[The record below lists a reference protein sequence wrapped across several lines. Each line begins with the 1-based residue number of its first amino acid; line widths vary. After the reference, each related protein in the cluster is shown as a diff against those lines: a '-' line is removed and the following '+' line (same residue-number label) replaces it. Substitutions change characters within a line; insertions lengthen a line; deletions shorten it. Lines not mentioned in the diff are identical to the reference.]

1 MLHFD
6 CYIYC
11 ISVLYIIPNISG
23 GEDNSTPFFLEIE
36 LDRGQEQADIDNKRN
51 DMDLITFI
59 KNKLA
64 LRKKNLLE
72 KLKDYSLLKETFHF
86 PLGIGSLKGL
96 YTFLFNIGNI
106 RERRSFRSSAKTT
119 TTTTTERY
127 GDWEIENPPN
137 DGDTALTMYK

>member
-1 MLHFD
+1 M
-6 CYIYC
+6 
-11 ISVLYIIPNISG
+11 
-23 GEDNSTPFFLEIE
+23 
-36 LDRGQEQADIDNKRN
+36 DNKRN

-72 KLKDYSLLKETFHF
+72 KLKDYSLLKETFHS
-86 PLGIGSLKGL
+86 PLDIRSLKEL

-106 RERRSFRSSAKTT
+106 RERRSFRLSAKTTTT

-137 DGDTALTMYK
+137 DGDTLTMYK